1 MKKNVRAI
9 GLVLA
14 IAMLMSAVV
23 CFVAC
28 KGRDDKDKTTVA
40 PSFTPNTQANGGNN
54 NQGGN
59 NAHKVPMTGT
69 QGDKA
74 NAGSGIPKNWG
85 IESEDTL
92 VTIVYGG
99 VEYALNASKLFEM
112 DRTEAGVP
120 FNGSNKG
127 IGNYNGVRIKDLL
140 AALDID
146 VENIKFND
154 IVLYHPD
161 GSSESLGAD
170 MAQVSPYECVISPY
184 KNHIPVEP
192 QNGVS
197 LVVVYLDKNT
207 QIKEFSGVVKI
218 EIK

>member
-9 GLVLA
+9 GLVLVF
-14 IAMLMSAVV
+14 AMLMSAVV
-23 CFVAC
+23 CFAAC

-40 PSFTPNTQANGGNN
+40 PSITPNLRPNGGNN
-54 NQGGN
+54 NQNGN
-59 NAHKVPMTGT
+59 NAHKVPTPGN
-69 QGDKA
+69 QGDKV
-74 NAGSGIPKNWG
+74 NTGIPENWG
-85 IESEDTL
+85 IKSEETL
-92 VTIVYGG
+92 VTVVYGG
-99 VEYALNASKLFEM
+99 VEYPLNASKLFAM
-112 DRTEAGVP
+112 DRTEAGIP
-120 FNGSNKG
+120 FNDSNKG

-140 AALDID
+140 AALEVDI
-146 VENIKFND
+146 ENVKFND

-170 MAQVSPYECVISPY
+170 MAQVSPYECVVSPY
-184 KNHIPVEP
+184 KNHIPAEP

-197 LVVVYLDKNT
+197 FVVVYLDKNT